1 MALLLFGTN
10 HVDDVKPT
18 EHSGGW
24 YADPF
29 GAAARRWFDNVSG
42 WSNRV
47 QEPGRAPDRTG
58 VARVDEAA
66 VAHDSTREVGPDG
79 KPVPLSRPVDP
90 QYLASARPIR

>member
-66 VAHDSTREVGPDG
+66 RLTTQHGRWARTASPCHCRGRS
-79 KPVPLSRPVDP
+79 P

>member
-10 HVDDVKPT
+10 HVDEVKPT

-47 QEPGRAPDRTG
+47 QEPGKPQTG
-58 VARVDEAA
+58 PEWLGSMKLRQLT
-66 VAHDSTREVGPDG
+66 TRQG
-79 KPVPLSRPVDP
+79 R
-90 QYLASARPIR
+90 